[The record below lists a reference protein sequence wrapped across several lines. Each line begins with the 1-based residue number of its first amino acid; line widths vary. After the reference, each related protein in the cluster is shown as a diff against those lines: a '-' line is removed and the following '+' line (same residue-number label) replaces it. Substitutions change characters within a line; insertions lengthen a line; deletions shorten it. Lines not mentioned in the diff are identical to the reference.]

1 MVKGGLFFLYTLSCL
16 FWQLFYFNLSLLIKK
31 TYKVKKWTNFTNCK
45 YDGKFYFMLLNI
57 LLYRI
62 IVMLALHLLQVL
74 CYSTIY
80 SNLYLQGW
88 KVLDIIAAFH

>member
-1 MVKGGLFFLYTLSCL
+1 
-16 FWQLFYFNLSLLIKK
+16 
-31 TYKVKKWTNFTNCK
+31 
-45 YDGKFYFMLLNI
+45 MLLNI

-80 SNLYLQGW
+80 SNLYLQVW
-88 KVLDIIAAFH
+88 KVLDIITAFH